1 MTGIS
6 SSILQKF
13 PTEGMTLR
21 ILQVNHYVGPGK
33 YCPRFRPTY
42 LAREWVKLGHDV
54 TIVGASFSHL
64 FIRPPEF
71 RGDRQIEWE
80 AGVRYVLL
88 KTPKY
93 SGNGTGRMLNV
104 VAFTLQL
111 LRMEKWFARELAPD
125 VVIAGSAHTMD
136 SMPARRLARRCKAV
150 FAREVRDLWPLTL
163 TEIGGYPEWH
173 PVVKMFRASEDYS
186 YRTADKVITTLP
198 NSLEYMQARG
208 LEAGKWEFIPHGAEI
223 RGEDP
228 LDVPRIHQEILADL
242 RARNLFILGY
252 AGSHGPANC
261 LDVLLDAAML
271 LRDTPAAFVLVGN
284 GPQKGTLAD
293 RARALGLTNVY
304 FLPAI
309 QKECIPQFLCK
320 VSAAFISWRKKPLY
334 RYGISPNKLMDY
346 MLAGKP
352 IIHAVQA
359 HNDLV
364 REAECG
370 ISVAPEDPG
379 AIASAIRAMMLMSPV
394 SLDAMGRRGLE
405 YIRAHN
411 DYANLAVKYLNALG
425 VANHESEH

>member
-1 MTGIS
+1 MGIS

-13 PTEGMTLR
+13 PTDGMTLR

-42 LAREWVKLGHDV
+42 LAREWVKRGHDV

-71 RGDRQIEWE
+71 RGNRQIEWDE
-80 AGVRYVLL
+80 GVRYVLL

-93 SGNGTGRMLNV
+93 SGNGTGRMLNI

-125 VVIAGSAHTMD
+125 VVIAGSAHSMD
-136 SMPARRLARRCKAV
+136 SLPARRLARRCKAI

-198 NSLEYMQARG
+198 NSLEYMQTRG
-208 LEAGKWEFIPHGAEI
+208 LEAGRWEFIPHGAELG
-223 RGEDP
+223 GEDP
-228 LDVPRIHQEILADL
+228 HDLPQIHQEVLAGL
-242 RARNLFILGY
+242 RARNSFILGY
-252 AGSHGPANC
+252 AGSHGVANC

-271 LRDTPAAFVLVGN
+271 VRDTPAAFVLVGN
-284 GPQKGTLAD
+284 GPQKDTLAN
-293 RARALGLTNVY
+293 RARELGLTNVH

-309 QKECIPQFLCK
+309 RKECIPKFLCN

-364 REAECG
+364 SEAECG

-379 AIASAIRAMMLMSPV
+379 AFASAIRTMMLMSPA
-394 SLDAMGRRGLE
+394 SLDAMGRRGLD

-411 DYANLAVKYLNALG
+411 DYAKLAVEYLNALG
-425 VANHESEH
+425 VMNHES